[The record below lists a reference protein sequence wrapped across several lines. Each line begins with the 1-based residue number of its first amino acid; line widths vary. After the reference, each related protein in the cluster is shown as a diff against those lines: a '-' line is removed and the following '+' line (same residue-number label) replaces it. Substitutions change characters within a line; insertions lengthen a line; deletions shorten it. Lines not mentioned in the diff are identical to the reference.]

1 MILIILALILLV
13 YLFIMDRRVSNLN
26 KIPKKIW
33 SFWDGDIPPLI
44 QKCMATWKKHCP
56 DYEIKVFTKEDTQH
70 IKQYKNAEL
79 NVQKWSDYVRL
90 DVLEREGGVWL
101 DASIWLN
108 QSLDWIQTGHEYV
121 GEYARGRTEM
131 NNGITVVDSWFMA
144 CVPGCKF
151 VKDVNDEFKRQST
164 DFDSLADYIKSIR
177 DEGTIISGM
186 WENPEYFSI
195 HVAMLRCIQKNGMY
209 PLRLIAEE
217 DDAQIMGG
225 GDGIMEAFCDKTYND
240 KIKMY
245 KLTGYQRSVIDMDK
259 CQQLK
264 DS

>member
-1 MILIILALILLV
+1 MNI
-13 YLFIMDRRVSNLN
+13 SKLN

-33 SFWDGDIPPLI
+33 TFWDGDMPLLV
-44 QKCMATWKKHCP
+44 QKCIDTWKKHCP
-56 DYEIKVFTKEDTQH
+56 EYEINILKKEDTPH
-70 IKQYKNAEL
+70 IKQYKNSEL
-79 NVQKWSDYVRL
+79 NIQKWSDYVRL
-90 DVLEREGGVWL
+90 DVLEREGGIWL

-108 QSLDWIQTGHEYV
+108 QSLDWVQTGHEYV

-144 CVPGCKF
+144 CIPGCKF
-151 VKDVNDEFKRQST
+151 VKDVNVEFKRQST
-164 DFDSLADYIKSIR
+164 DFDSLSDYIQSIK

-186 WENPEYFSI
+186 WENPEYYSI
-195 HVAMLRCIQKNGMY
+195 HVAMLRCIQKNGKY

-225 GDGIMEAFCDKTYND
+225 GDGIEGFCDKTYND

-245 KLTGYQRSVIDMDK
+245 KLTGYQRSIIDVNT
-259 CQQLK
+259 CAQLK